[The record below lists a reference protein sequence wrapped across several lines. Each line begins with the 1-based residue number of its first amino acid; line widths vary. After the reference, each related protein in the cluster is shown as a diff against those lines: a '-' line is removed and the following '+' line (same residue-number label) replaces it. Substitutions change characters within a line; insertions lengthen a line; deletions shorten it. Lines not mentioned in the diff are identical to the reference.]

1 MTFKNRLLFFTLI
14 WFVGS
19 AAVLTKLSVDVWEG
33 NELKTQQSLHRDLA
47 RHMRDDNP
55 LMVGDDYSPAALSSI
70 FHTLMLLGPD
80 FEIYFLDPEG
90 NITTS
95 GPPVEEVRRQQ
106 VSVEPIKA
114 FLAEKPLPILG
125 QDPMTH
131 DQDMVFSAAQISENG
146 IVMGYLYVVIGSQ
159 QRNAATHPDN
169 FIQYAPIVL
178 AALVAIS
185 LFALGVYRM
194 VFKRIIIP
202 GRNMVRQIEDAAT
215 SEFRI
220 TPPLALT
227 SYELQELA
235 EQCRRMMSVIQQQFI
250 QLRIQEAQR
259 REYLLQLSHDLKTPL
274 ANILGYIETWRL
286 QHKEGRGMIDTAY
299 HNAQRLDRYLK
310 DQLAAARS
318 PTAKIVLAYRE
329 LDVEALLSEV
339 KTRFEL
345 PLKQKKIDLVV
356 TNTPD
361 LFVVADEQLINR
373 VFDNLIENAIRHSP
387 QRSSIYLD
395 VSKKSQSKI
404 VFTFINTVA
413 ENGDSG
419 SLGMG
424 TKIVEAILSLHQTHL
439 EICDGS
445 VEDGSGNGDERYCV
459 NFALSSI
466 APPSARSPMLLPKVI
481 EDLDDAPVIQS
492 DYPAMSAV
500 AKREL
505 AREKEDDV
513 NAELSSLLATSTNP
527 VAKDALDQAI
537 DELPP
542 MTASVSSSLTDSDAQ
557 PDNVDVE
564 ALGENAKTGRDSNL
578 DAFKGIKP

>member
-95 GPPVEEVRRQQ
+95 GPPLDDVQRQH

-114 FLAEKPLPILG
+114 FLAEEPLPILG
-125 QDPMTH
+125 QDPMTE
-131 DQDMVFSAAQISENG
+131 DRDMVFSAAQITDNG
-146 IVMGYLYVVIGSQ
+146 IVAGYLYVVIGSQ
-159 QRNAATHPDN
+159 QRNAVTHPDN
-169 FIQYAPIVL
+169 FLQYAPIVL

-185 LFALGVYRM
+185 LFAVGVYRM
-194 VFKRIIIP
+194 VFERIIIP

-235 EQCRRMMSVIQQQFI
+235 EQCRRMMGVIQQQFI

-329 LDVEALLSEV
+329 LEVETLLEEV
-339 KTRFEL
+339 KARFEL
-345 PLKQKKIDLVV
+345 PLKKKKVDLVIS
-356 TNTPD
+356 NAPD

-387 QRSSIYLD
+387 HRSSILLD
-395 VSKKSQSKI
+395 VSKTSVRKV

-413 ENGDSG
+413 KNGDSG

-439 EICDGS
+439 EIFDGKAKEGS
-445 VEDGSGNGDERYCV
+445 DGGEERYCV

-466 APPSARSPMLLPKVI
+466 VPPSARPPLLLPEMI
-481 EDLDDAPVIQS
+481 EEIDEAPVFVS
-492 DYPAMSAV
+492 DYPTMSA
-500 AKREL
+500 AGKGDIT
-505 AREKEDDV
+505 KETEDQEH
-513 NAELSSLLATSTNP
+513 AAFSSLLATSTNP
-527 VAKDALDQAI
+527 DSKDALEQALK
-537 DELPP
+537 DLPP
-542 MTASVSSSLTDSDAQ
+542 MSASVTVGDVLNESLDVDAERAEKGRS
-557 PDNVDVE
+557 PDP
-564 ALGENAKTGRDSNL
+564 
-578 DAFKGIKP
+578 DAP